1 MKTVTGT
8 VVVAGVV
15 ADLFAGTG
23 GLIVGAVVVLV
34 VVLAAVAI
42 FRDPEP
48 AERLID
54 LVRGRA
60 PRDPPSTTSPTRTSR
75 RSRPPT

>member
-1 MKTVTGT
+1 MKTVTGA
-8 VVVAGVV
+8 VVAGVV

-23 GLIVGAVVVLV
+23 GLIVGALAVLV
-34 VVLAAVAI
+34 VVLAAAAI
-42 FRDPEP
+42 FSDDEP

-60 PRDPPSTTSPTRTSR
+60 PRDPPSTTSPTPRSR
-75 RSRPPT
+75 RS